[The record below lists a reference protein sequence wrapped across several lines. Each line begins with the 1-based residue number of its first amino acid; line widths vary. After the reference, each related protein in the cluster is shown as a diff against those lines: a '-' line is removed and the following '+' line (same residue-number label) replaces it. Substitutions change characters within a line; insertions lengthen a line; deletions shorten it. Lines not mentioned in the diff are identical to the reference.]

1 MKKIVLTVLGIAF
14 ILSITTG
21 LNNFNDVAV
30 NKGDGGAPAFAPI
43 YKQ

>member
-1 MKKIVLTVLGIAF
+1 MCMLLAG
-14 ILSITTG
+14 STTG

-30 NKGDGGAPAFAPI
+30 NKGDGGTPAFVPI